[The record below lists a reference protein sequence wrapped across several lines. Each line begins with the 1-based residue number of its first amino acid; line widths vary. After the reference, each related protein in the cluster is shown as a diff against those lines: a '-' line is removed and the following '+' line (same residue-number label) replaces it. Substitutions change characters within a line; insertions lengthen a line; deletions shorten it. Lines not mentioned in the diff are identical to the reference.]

1 MVHVASML
9 SRVRNHFQGAKF
21 ARMSSGTY
29 CIIRDLGLVKG
40 GKGMRHHEVLI
51 TFSPRAFRRW
61 IVTAVRELASAAKQ
75 RWLSLQREPQG
86 FGTDVPTTA
95 MPESTSQPLQFARS
109 PMALSARRASTTNAA
124 RPATPI
130 ADARPWTL
138 PPKSH
143 SR

>member
-1 MVHVASML
+1 ML

-61 IVTAVRELASAAKQ
+61 IVTVGRDLANAVK
-75 RWLSLQREPQG
+75 RWRLSLQREPQR
-86 FGTDVPTTA
+86 FGADVPTSA
-95 MPESTSQPLQFARS
+95 VPESASQPLRLARS
-109 PMALSARRASTTNAA
+109 PMSSSARRAS
-124 RPATPI
+124 I
-130 ADARPWTL
+130 D
-138 PPKSH
+138 
-143 SR
+143 

>member
-40 GKGMRHHEVLI
+40 GKGMRHHEVLV
-51 TFSPRAFRRW
+51 TFSPRALRRW
-61 IVTAVRELASAAKQ
+61 IVTAGRDLASAVKR

-124 RPATPI
+124 PPATPI
-130 ADARPWTL
+130 ADVRPSTSL
-138 PPKSH
+138 LT
-143 SR
+143 SRSR